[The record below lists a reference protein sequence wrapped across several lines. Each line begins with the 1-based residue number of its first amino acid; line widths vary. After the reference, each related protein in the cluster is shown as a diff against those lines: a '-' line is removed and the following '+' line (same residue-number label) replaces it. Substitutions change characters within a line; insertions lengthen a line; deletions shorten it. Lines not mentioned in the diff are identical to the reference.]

1 MKKLLTLLLA
11 LMISQGLRAQDN
23 TFSLKKAIEYALV
36 NQHSVKNALLD
47 EEIAR
52 KKVNEL
58 VGIGTPQIEA
68 SAELNDFLK
77 IPVSFVPG
85 EFFGGEPGSYFPV
98 QFGQQFSASA
108 GVSVSQLLFDGSYLV
123 GLQASRTYQEL
134 SRKQVKQSRTD
145 VAVNVSKAYYG
156 ALVSDARLEII
167 EANIQRVDKLLSDT
181 RALYQAGFVEKIDV
195 DRLELTANNLKVEK
209 DKMNRYKSISYS
221 LLKFQMSFPM
231 GQEITLS
238 DKLEETALAGAA
250 LPDSVNYANRPE
262 YEVLNVSRKLQE
274 LDMKRYK
281 STYLPSL
288 VAFGSFS
295 YNNSRS
301 EFDIFDTGLRWF
313 PTAII
318 GAKLTVPIWDGLQKS
333 ARVSQAKLKLQQVDN
348 SIEMAKSGF
357 QLELSNAKANYQNN
371 SSSLGIVKKNRELAM
386 DIAKTAK
393 IKYDN
398 GVGSSLELVD
408 AESSLREADANYFST
423 LYETIIARID
433 LDKASGNI
441 SY

>member
-1 MKKLLTLLLA
+1 
-11 LMISQGLRAQDN
+11 
-23 TFSLKKAIEYALV
+23 
-36 NQHSVKNALLD
+36 
-47 EEIAR
+47 
-52 KKVNEL
+52 
-58 VGIGTPQIEA
+58 
-68 SAELNDFLK
+68 
-77 IPVSFVPG
+77 
-85 EFFGGEPGSYFPV
+85 
-98 QFGQQFSASA
+98 
-108 GVSVSQLLFDGSYLV
+108 
-123 GLQASRTYQEL
+123 
-134 SRKQVKQSRTD
+134 
-145 VAVNVSKAYYG
+145 
-156 ALVSDARLEII
+156 
-167 EANIQRVDKLLSDT
+167 
-181 RALYQAGFVEKIDV
+181 
-195 DRLELTANNLKVEK
+195 
-209 DKMNRYKSISYS
+209 
-221 LLKFQMSFPM
+221 
-231 GQEITLS
+231 
-238 DKLEETALAGAA
+238 
-250 LPDSVNYANRPE
+250 
-262 YEVLNVSRKLQE
+262 
-274 LDMKRYK
+274 MKRYK

-301 EFDIFDTGLRWF
+301 DFDIFDTGLRWF
-313 PTAII
+313 PTAVI
-318 GAKLTVPIWDGLQKS
+318 GAKLTIPIWDGLQKS
-333 ARVSQAKLKLQQVDN
+333 ARVSQAKLKLQLVDN

>member
-11 LMISQGLRAQDN
+11 LIIHQGLQAQDN
-23 TFSLKKAIEYALV
+23 SFSLKKAIEYALV

-134 SRKQVKQSRTD
+134 SRKQVKQTRTD
-145 VAVNVSKAYYG
+145 VAINVSKAYYG

-209 DKMNRYKSISYS
+209 DKMIRFKSISYS
-221 LLKFQMSFPM
+221 LLKFQMSYPM
-231 GQEITLS
+231 GQEIVLS
-238 DKLEETALAGAA
+238 DKLEENALASAA